1 MLINH
6 YLLKYTIKVDFVTNI
21 IENEGLKEVGKSL
34 LTLSNLI
41 LVLFLFNTYMQKQD
55 FSIVGVLLSLYTVL
69 MLYITGYKIINKGN
83 LQC

>member
-1 MLINH
+1 M
-6 YLLKYTIKVDFVTNI
+6 TNT

-83 LQC
+83 SQC

>member
-1 MLINH
+1 MTD
-6 YLLKYTIKVDFVTNI
+6 TIKNKD
-21 IENEGLKEVGKSL
+21 EGLKEVGKSL

-55 FSIVGVLLSLYTVL
+55 FSITGVVLSLYTVA
-69 MLYITGYKIINKGN
+69 MLYLTGYKMINKGN